1 MEQRKLKRL
10 YFDLETSPNIV
21 WTYAIGYNISIN
33 HGQIMQ
39 ERAIVCACWKWEH
52 EDVVH
57 SITWTKS
64 KDDKRIIKA
73 ITPILEQADEVVAH
87 NGDRFDIK
95 WLRTRA
101 FLHRLPFPAYIKS
114 IDTLKK
120 ARGKFLFNSNR
131 LDYISKV
138 TGGHGKLD
146 YGGQGTLNKIYLNND
161 QEALSQYVEYCKVDV
176 IELERIYKLM
186 QPYIEPD
193 THVGVMKGNERYSCP
208 QCGSVNLKRKGKR
221 VSKSGTVRYRMNC
234 KSCGYTYSIAP
245 NVHKWYIEDKLDG
258 KV

>member
-1 MEQRKLKRL
+1 MGRNIKRL
-10 YFDLETSPNIV
+10 FFDLETSPNIV
-21 WTYAIGYNISIN
+21 WTYAIGHKIGIN
-33 HGQIMQ
+33 HGQIIQ
-39 ERAIVCACWKWEH
+39 ERAIVCGCWKWQD
-52 EDVVH
+52 EDEVH
-57 SITWTKS
+57 SITWTKG

-73 ITPILEQADEVVAH
+73 ITPVIEKADEVVAH

-138 TGGHGKLD
+138 TGGHGKLE
-146 YGGQGTLNKIYLNND
+146 YGGQSTLNKIYLDND
-161 QEALSQYVEYCKVDV
+161 QEALSKYVEYCKVDV
-176 IELERIYKLM
+176 IELQRIYELM
-186 QPYIEPD
+186 QDYIEPD

-208 QCGSVNLKRKGKR
+208 KCGSCNIKRQGKR
-221 VSKSGTVRYRMNC
+221 VYKTGTVRYRMKC
-234 KSCGYTYSIAP
+234 KDCDYKYSLAQSVF
-245 NVHKWYIEDKLDG
+245 NWFMQDRLDG
-258 KV
+258 KI